1 MLPEPC
7 ILWFIVGLVLIL
19 AEFFVPGIILIF
31 IGMGAWVTS
40 LTTWLGLTTTLA
52 SQTAVFA
59 ISSIV
64 LLVGLRRTFKDWFM
78 GRSQAGSALE
88 VDEEF
93 IGKEARVV
101 SAISPQV
108 TGKVEFKGAQWS
120 ARSTSVHS
128 RGDMV
133 IITARDGLMLIV
145 SAL

>member
-40 LTTWLGLTTTLA
+40 LTSWLGLTTTLA

-59 ISSIV
+59 LSSIV
-64 LLVGLRRTFKDWFM
+64 LLVGLRRFFKDWFM
-78 GRSQAGSALE
+78 GRSQTGTANE

-108 TGKVEFKGAQWS
+108 TGKVEFKGAQWN
-120 ARSTSVHS
+120 ARSTSVLG

-133 IITARDGLMLIV
+133 LITARDGLMLIV
-145 SAL
+145 TAL